1 MGKILRINMNDLTV
15 KSEELGEYGG
25 LGGRALTSSIIA
37 KEVPPLCHPLGPNNK
52 LVVAPGLLSGT
63 TAPSSGRCHFGCKSP
78 LTGGIKE
85 GNAGGIASQ
94 KLAHL
99 GYSAIVL
106 EGVPKDAK
114 LRMVYIDKDKAEM
127 LPADEFK
134 GMGNYQTVTK
144 LTERYDKVGI
154 ISIGPAGEQKLNAA
168 SIAINDP
175 ENRPTRHAGR
185 GGQGA
190 VMGSKGIKAIVVDDT
205 GAAGV
210 EIKDKDEFKKWSK
223 IFSDGLLKHPVT
235 GEGLP
240 NFGTAVLI
248 NVINEAGGLPTRNF
262 SNGQFEHAANISGEQ
277 LVERCKERGGKETH
291 ICSPGCIIR
300 CSNVYNDK
308 DGNYLTAGFEYETI
322 WAFGANCNIGD
333 LDVIARFDRLCDDI
347 GLDTIETGG
356 TIAVAMEGGLLP
368 FGDWDRAIK
377 LLDEDVRN
385 GSPIGKI
392 IGSGAVVTGRVFGV
406 TRVPAVKGQNMP
418 AYDPRAIQGIGVTY
432 ATSTMGADHTAG
444 YAIATNIMKVGGYV
458 DPLKPEGQVEL
469 SRNLQIATAALDSTG
484 LCLFTA
490 FPVLDQPETFEAIY
504 RMLNAQYGLNLAAD
518 DITEL
523 GKNVLKTERDFNI
536 RAGFTNKDDR
546 LPEFMYQEA
555 LAPHNLTFQVKDEDL
570 DTLFNW

>member
-1 MGKILRINMNDLTV
+1 MGKILRINMDDLTV
-15 KSEELGEYGG
+15 KTEGLGEYAG

-52 LVVAPGLLSGT
+52 LVAAAGLLTGT
-63 TAPSSGRCHFGCKSP
+63 TAASSGRCHFGCKSP

-85 GNAGGIASQ
+85 GNSGGVVAQKIAR
-94 KLAHL
+94 L

-106 EGVPKDAK
+106 EGLPKDDK
-114 LRMVYIDKDKAEM
+114 LRMVYINKDKIEI

-134 GMGNYQTVTK
+134 GMGNYQTVSK
-144 LTERYDKVGI
+144 LTEIYGKVGI

-168 SIAINDP
+168 SIAVNDMD
-175 ENRPTRHAGR
+175 NRPTRHAGR

-190 VMGSKGIKAIVVDDT
+190 VMGSKGLKAIVVDDT
-205 GAAGV
+205 GSPGV

-223 IFSDGLLKHPVT
+223 VFTDGLLKNPVT

-240 NFGTAVLI
+240 TYGTAVLI
-248 NVINEAGGLPTRNF
+248 NIINEAGGLPTRNF

-277 LVERCKERGGKETH
+277 LTENCKDRGGKGTH
-291 ICSPGCIIR
+291 ACSPGCVMR

-308 DGNYLTAGFEYETI
+308 DGNYITSGLEYETI
-322 WAFGANCNIGD
+322 FAFGSNCNVSD
-333 LDVIARFDRLCDDI
+333 LDVIARYDFLCDDI

-356 TIAVAMEGGLLP
+356 AIAVAMEGGYLP

-377 LLDEDVRN
+377 FLDEDIRN
-385 GSPIGKI
+385 GTPIGKI
-392 IGSGAVVTGRVFGV
+392 VGSGAVVTGRAFGV
-406 TRVPAVKGQNMP
+406 SRVPAVKGQNMP

-490 FPVLDQPETFEAIY
+490 FAVLDQPETFEAIY
-504 RMLNAQYGLNLAAD
+504 RMLNAQYGLNLTED
-518 DITEL
+518 DVTEL
-523 GKNVLKTERDFNI
+523 GKNVLKTERDFNT

-555 LAPHNLTFQVKDEDL
+555 LAPHNQVFMVKDEEL
-570 DTLFNW
+570 DEFWNF

>member
-1 MGKILRINMNDLTV
+1 
-15 KSEELGEYGG
+15 
-25 LGGRALTSSIIA
+25 
-37 KEVPPLCHPLGPNNK
+37 
-52 LVVAPGLLSGT
+52 
-63 TAPSSGRCHFGCKSP
+63 
-78 LTGGIKE
+78 
-85 GNAGGIASQ
+85 
-94 KLAHL
+94 
-99 GYSAIVL
+99 
-106 EGVPKDAK
+106 VPKDDK
-114 LRMVYIDKDKAEM
+114 LRMVYVNKDKAEI
-127 LPADEFK
+127 LPADELK

-144 LTERYDKVGI
+144 LTEKYGKVGI

-168 SIAINDP
+168 SIAINDTD
-175 ENRPTRHAGR
+175 NRPARHAGR

-190 VMGSKGIKAIVVDDT
+190 VMGSKGLKAIVIDDT
-205 GAAGV
+205 GAPGV

-240 NFGTAVLI
+240 SLGTAVLI

-262 SNGQFEHAANISGEQ
+262 SNGQFEHATNISGEQ
-277 LVERCKERGGKETH
+277 LVEKCKERKGKETH
-291 ICSPGCIIR
+291 ICSPGCVIR

-308 DGNYLTAGFEYETI
+308 DGNYITSGLEYETI
-322 WAFGANCNIGD
+322 WAFGANCNIDD
-333 LDVIARFDRLCDDI
+333 LDMVARLDRLCDDI

-356 TIAVAMEGGLLP
+356 TIAVAMEGGLLS

-385 GSPIGKI
+385 GTPIGKI
-392 IGSGAVVTGRVFGV
+392 IGSGAVVTGKILGV

-504 RMLNAQYGLNLAAD
+504 RMLNAQYGLNLTAD
-518 DITEL
+518 DVTEL
-523 GKNVLKTERDFNI
+523 GKNVLKTERDFNT

-555 LAPHNLTFQVKDEDL
+555 LAPHNLVFMVKDEEL
-570 DTLFNW
+570 DEFWNF

>member
-1 MGKILRINMNDLTV
+1 MGKILRINMDDLTV
-15 KSEELGEYGG
+15 KTEGLGEYAG

-37 KEVPPLCHPLGPNNK
+37 KEVPPLCHPLGQNNK
-52 LVVAPGLLSGT
+52 LVAAAGLLTGT
-63 TAPSSGRCHFGCKSP
+63 TAASSGRCHFGCKSP

-85 GNAGGIASQ
+85 GNSGGVVAQKIAR
-94 KLAHL
+94 L

-106 EGVPKDAK
+106 EGLPKDDK
-114 LRMVYIDKDKAEM
+114 LRMVYINKDKIEI

-134 GMGNYQTVTK
+134 GMGNYQTVSK
-144 LTERYDKVGI
+144 LTEIYGKVGI

-168 SIAINDP
+168 SIAVNDMD
-175 ENRPTRHAGR
+175 NRPTRHAGR

-190 VMGSKGIKAIVVDDT
+190 VMGSKGLKAIVVDDT

-223 IFSDGLLKHPVT
+223 VFTDGLLKNPVT

-240 NFGTAVLI
+240 TYGTAVLI
-248 NVINEAGGLPTRNF
+248 NIINEAGGLPTRNF

-277 LVERCKERGGKETH
+277 LTENCKDRGGKGTH
-291 ICSPGCIIR
+291 ACSPGCVMR

-308 DGNYLTAGFEYETI
+308 DGNYITSGLEYETI
-322 WAFGANCNIGD
+322 FAFGSNCNVSD
-333 LDVIARFDRLCDDI
+333 LDVIARYDFLCDDI

-356 TIAVAMEGGLLP
+356 AIAVAMEGGYLP

-377 LLDEDVRN
+377 FLDEDIRN
-385 GSPIGKI
+385 GTPIGKI
-392 IGSGAVVTGRVFGV
+392 VGSGAVVTGRAFGV
-406 TRVPAVKGQNMP
+406 SRVPAVKGQNMP

-490 FPVLDQPETFEAIY
+490 FAVLDQPETFEAIY
-504 RMLNAQYGLNLAAD
+504 RMLNAQYGLNLTED
-518 DITEL
+518 DVTEL
-523 GKNVLKTERDFNI
+523 GKNVLKTERDFNT

-555 LAPHNLTFQVKDEDL
+555 LAPHNQVFMVKDEEL
-570 DTLFNW
+570 DEFWNF

>member
-15 KSEELGEYGG
+15 KTEELGEYGA
-25 LGGRALTSSIIA
+25 LGGRALTSAIIA

-52 LVVAPGLLSGT
+52 LVAAAGLLTGT
-63 TAPSSGRCHFGCKSP
+63 TAASSGRCHFGCKSP

-85 GNAGGIASQ
+85 GNAGGVVAQ
-94 KLAHL
+94 KIAHL

-106 EGVPKDAK
+106 EGKAKDDK
-114 LRMVYIDKDKAEM
+114 LRMVFISKDKAEIF
-127 LPADEFK
+127 PADEYK
-134 GMGNYQTVTK
+134 DLGNYETVAK
-144 LTERYDKVGI
+144 LREKYGKVGI

-168 SIAINDP
+168 SIAVNDMD
-175 ENRPTRHAGR
+175 NKPTRHAGR

-190 VMGSKGIKAIVVDDT
+190 VMGSKGIKAILVDDA
-205 GAAGV
+205 GAPAV
-210 EIKDKDEFKKWSK
+210 EIKDKDEFKKWAK

-240 NFGTAVLI
+240 TYGTAVLI

-277 LVERCKERGGKETH
+277 LTERCKERKGKETH
-291 ICSPGCIIR
+291 MCSPGCIIR

-308 DGNYLTAGFEYETI
+308 DGNYITSGLEYETI
-322 WAFGANCNIGD
+322 WAFGANCNIDD
-333 LDVIARFDRLCDDI
+333 LDMVARLDRLCDDI

-356 TIAVAMEGGLLP
+356 TIAVAMEGGLLS

-385 GSPIGKI
+385 GTPIGKI
-392 IGSGAVVTGRVFGV
+392 IGSGAVVTGRVLGV

-504 RMLNAQYGLNLAAD
+504 RMLNAQYGLNLTAD
-518 DITEL
+518 DVTEL
-523 GKNVLKTERDFNI
+523 GKNVLKTERDFNT

-546 LPEFMYQEA
+546 LPEFMYQES
-555 LAPHNLTFQVKDEDL
+555 LAPHNQVFMVKDEEL
-570 DTLFNW
+570 DDFWNF

>member
-15 KSEELGEYGG
+15 KTEELGEYAG

-52 LVVAPGLLSGT
+52 LVAAAGLLTGT
-63 TAPSSGRCHFGCKSP
+63 TAASSGRCHFGCKSP

-85 GNAGGIASQ
+85 GNSGGVVAQKIAR
-94 KLAHL
+94 L

-106 EGVPKDAK
+106 EGLPKDDK
-114 LRMVYIDKDKAEM
+114 LRMVYINKDKIEI

-144 LTERYDKVGI
+144 LTEIYGKVGI

-168 SIAINDP
+168 SIAVNDMD
-175 ENRPTRHAGR
+175 NRPTRHAAR

-190 VMGSKGIKAIVVDDT
+190 VMGSKGLKAIVVDDT
-205 GAAGV
+205 GAPGV
-210 EIKDKDEFKKWSK
+210 EIKHKDDFKKWAK
-223 IFSDGLLKHPVT
+223 TFSDGLLKHPVT

-240 NFGTAVLI
+240 TYGTAVLI
-248 NVINEAGGLPTRNF
+248 NIINEAGGLPTRNF

-277 LVERCKERGGKETH
+277 LTENCKDRGGKGTH
-291 ICSPGCIIR
+291 ACSPGCVMR

-308 DGNYLTAGFEYETI
+308 DGNYITSGLEYETI
-322 WAFGANCNIGD
+322 FAFGSNCNVND
-333 LDVIARFDRLCDDI
+333 LDVIARYDFLCDDI

-356 TIAVAMEGGLLP
+356 AIAVAMEGGYLP
-368 FGDWDRAIK
+368 FGDWKRGTKI
-377 LLDEDVRN
+377 LDEDIRN
-385 GSPIGKI
+385 GTPIGKI
-392 IGSGAVVTGRVFGV
+392 VGSGAVVTGRAFGV
-406 TRVPAVKGQNMP
+406 SRVPAVKGQNMP

-432 ATSTMGADHTAG
+432 AMSTMGADHTAG

-490 FPVLDQPETFEAIY
+490 FAVLDQPETFEAIY
-504 RMLNAQYGLNLAAD
+504 RMLNAQYGLNLTAD
-518 DITEL
+518 DVTEL
-523 GKNVLKTERDFNI
+523 GKNVLKTERDFNT

-555 LAPHNLTFQVKDEDL
+555 LAPHNQVFMVKDEEL
-570 DTLFNW
+570 DEFWNF

>member
-15 KSEELGEYGG
+15 KTEELGEYAG

-52 LVVAPGLLSGT
+52 LVAAPGLLTGT
-63 TAPSSGRCHFGCKSP
+63 TAPSSGRCSFGCKSP
-78 LTGGIKE
+78 LTEGIKE
-85 GNAGGIASQ
+85 GNVGGIVSQ

-99 GYSAIVL
+99 GYSAVVL
-106 EGVPKDAK
+106 EGVPKDDK
-114 LRMVYIDKDKAEM
+114 LRMIHINKDKVEI
-127 LPADEFK
+127 LPVDEFK

-144 LTERYDKVGI
+144 LAERYGKVGI
-154 ISIGPAGEQKLNAA
+154 ISIGPAGEQKLSAA
-168 SIAINDP
+168 SIAVNDP
-175 ENRPTRHAGR
+175 DNRPTRHAGR

-205 GAAGV
+205 EAPGV
-210 EIKDKDEFKKWSK
+210 EIKDRDEFKKWSK
-223 IFSDGLLKHPVT
+223 VFSDGLLKHPVT
-235 GEGLP
+235 GKGLP
-240 NFGTAVLI
+240 TYGTPILI
-248 NVINEAGGLPTRNF
+248 NIINEAGGLPARNF
-262 SNGQFEHAANISGEQ
+262 SNGKFEQATKISGEQ
-277 LVERCKERGGKETH
+277 LVENCKGRGGKATH
-291 ICSPGCIIR
+291 ICSPGCVIR

-308 DGNYLTAGFEYETI
+308 DGNYLTSGFEYETI
-322 WAFGANCNIGD
+322 WAFGANCDISD
-333 LDVIARFDRLCDDI
+333 LDVIARLDRLCDDI

-377 LLDEDVRN
+377 LLDEDIRN
-385 GSPIGKI
+385 GTPIGKL
-392 IGSGAVVTGRVFGV
+392 IGSGAVITGRVLGV

-418 AYDPRAIQGIGVTY
+418 AYDPRSIQGIGVTY

-469 SRNLQIATAALDSTG
+469 SRNLQIATAALDSAG

-490 FPVLDQPETFEAIY
+490 FAVLDQPETFEAIY
-504 RMLNAQYGLNLAAD
+504 RMLNAQYGLNLTAD
-518 DITEL
+518 DVAEL
-523 GKNVLKTERDFNI
+523 GKKVLKIERDFNT

-546 LPEFMYQEA
+546 LPEFMYQESV
-555 LAPHNLTFQVKDEDL
+555 APHNQVFMVKDEEL
-570 DTLFNW
+570 DEFWNF